1 MSYTKALSHRT
12 VPGLLLW
19 TAMVPYN
26 FYPYLGGCR
35 TGQHAALQKTFYSH
49 EEYENQKQ
57 GEFHL

>member
-1 MSYTKALSHRT
+1 
-12 VPGLLLW
+12 
-19 TAMVPYN
+19 MVPYN